1 MELVFFHALWST
13 LLLPPPLSSSNTTRP
28 ASHWSGRF
36 FFTRLFAWL
45 IGHQPTVLFSQNK
58 PAISTFLS
66 EQISVSHQPPA
77 KRTGRP
83 EKFNSFGSPSS
94 HPNPIAAA
102 IKSQTSIS
110 KMWTLGWD
118 SVLSRIG
125 SSELSVSCASFFP
138 SGVLG
143 VGTREWRCS
152 LGAGKG
158 TLERRHNREGGTRA
172 SVPGRTAEASLKP
185 CSRYQELVIA
195 DFLNN
200 VIASLA
206 NALSSDIWRMCF

>member
-1 MELVFFHALWST
+1 MSRWRPHGAGVLPCPVVNAASSST
-13 LLLPPPLSSSNTTRP
+13 AILLEHHPPRQPLIWALLLYSPVRLAYRPPANSTFLSEQTSHQQP
-28 ASHWSGRF
+28 AS
-36 FFTRLFAWL
+36 
-45 IGHQPTVLFSQNK
+45 
-58 PAISTFLS
+58 STFLS

-195 DFLNN
+195 DF
-200 VIASLA
+200 
-206 NALSSDIWRMCF
+206 FK